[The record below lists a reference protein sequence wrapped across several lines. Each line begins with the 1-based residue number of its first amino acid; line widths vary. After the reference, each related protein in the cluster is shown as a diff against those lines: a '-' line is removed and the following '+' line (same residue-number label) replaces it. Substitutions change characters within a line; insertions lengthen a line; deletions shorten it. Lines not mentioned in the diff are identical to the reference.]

1 MCMMDQKRAS
11 RTAVFV
17 CQGRAVADGRLAVG
31 RFGDPVSARLLRPQE
46 LADVEL
52 ARSAMN
58 TSDWRRRLAVEALRA
73 CAEVVV
79 PRTVAID
86 DAVTAAANGQVVIV
100 GAGLDSRPWRFDALP
115 GATVILVD
123 HTASQDDARERSD
136 GLAPIARLGR
146 VAADLSRTSLDEA
159 LNGSHLRTEPTTWI
173 WEGIV
178 PYLTPPEVET
188 TVAAIAGAPHPE
200 AS

>member
-1 MCMMDQKRAS
+1 MCVMDQKRAS

-52 ARSAMN
+52 ARSAIN

-86 DAVTAAANGQVVIV
+86 DAVSAAANGQVVIV
-100 GAGLDSRPWRFDALP
+100 GAGLDSRPWRLDALA
-115 GATVILVD
+115 GATVVLVD
-123 HTASQDDARERSD
+123 RPASQSDARERSD
-136 GLAPIARLGR
+136 ELAPIARLER
-146 VAADLSRTSLDEA
+146 
-159 LNGSHLRTEPTTWI
+159 
-173 WEGIV
+173 
-178 PYLTPPEVET
+178 
-188 TVAAIAGAPHPE
+188 GAPTSAAR
-200 AS
+200 ASTRR